1 MFIVSVTV
9 SVCFES
15 NGPCALELHIL
26 DNVKLPIP
34 LCDFSQGF
42 KIPGMYKSFV
52 LLIISCKLTRLFSH
66 I

>member
-15 NGPCALELHIL
+15 NCPCALELHIL

-42 KIPGMYKSFV
+42 KIPGMYKSFT

>member
-1 MFIVSVTV
+1 MFIVSVIV

-42 KIPGMYKSFV
+42 KIPGMYITFNFTPSIV
-52 LLIISCKLTRLFSH
+52 Y
-66 I
+66 

>member
-9 SVCFES
+9 SVCFKS
-15 NGPCALELHIL
+15 NGPCALELPIL

-42 KIPGMYKSFV
+42 KIPGMYIAFNFTTS
-52 LLIISCKLTRLFSH
+52 IYC
-66 I
+66 